1 MSDWLDHFAE
11 AFVKQSNA
19 RTTVMGSRAEKAG
32 MGSAMARSSGPKGIA
47 PTPKPVRNPQ
57 TRATPRAPRAQA
69 PSVSSAV
76 TLPKSFPAPKPPQL
90 KVSSVAALKAAVKPV
105 AAAFFRGVKGIPGA
119 AWRVTPKS
127 VKVLGGAGLGGVGAY
142 KAGKG
147 LYGHFSEESRQRQA
161 RHPARVRQQQLSN
174 TFRYGSGTAGPSF

>member
-32 MGSAMARSSGPKGIA
+32 MGSAMARSSGPTGIA

-57 TRATPRAPRAQA
+57 TRATTTAPKAQP
-69 PSVSSAV
+69 PSISSAV

-90 KVSSVAALKAAVKPV
+90 KVSFAAAAKPV
-105 AAAFFRGVKGIPGA
+105 MAAFFRGVRGIPGA

-147 LYGHFSEESRQRQA
+147 LYGHFSEESQQRQA
-161 RHPARVRQQQLSN
+161 RQPARVRQQQLSN
-174 TFRYGSGTAGPSF
+174 TFRYGSGTASSSF